1 MRIRISISLFFLVF
15 AFLKT
20 NAQTYNYS
28 YTDPCTGNIKNL
40 IVPINGTVT
49 VGYYGFI
56 GNFSQQDFSNGNFES
71 WANNIFSQYNGS
83 PCSEIIGLGGQ
94 INMAQDVAL
103 NTISIINSLSSLMDL
118 SNGATDFLSGT
129 LTAASNSSNTRE
141 KKGDKKNNNGGNAN
155 SQQTASGTV
164 NSGTNAGGSTNNAGS
179 SNSNLN
185 PNNNSET
192 STSNST
198 GTNSNSGGISN
209 STAANNQNG
218 TNGTGNTN
226 GGNQATSGSNEGG
239 SNNGGIGTSG
249 SNAGAQGETPTGSN
263 AAQNGSN
270 ENGNTQT
277 LPSVNNQNSN
287 TNGTNINSTVNNN
300 PSGSVGN
307 GNMGS
312 STSGQGEKGET
323 NQGITN
329 GNPTPAPTNSTN
341 SNSNSGGNSNSG
353 SPNENGNTTNSEET
367 TKPQEEQGG
376 QTNITQGATKTI
388 NQNKDG
394 GKPTVIAS
402 SDFVGFNFQNSE
414 VRTGLKLT
422 GGYHNMRWDGETA
435 RGGLL
440 DYVSAQKG
448 PNLTGYHAWINKKSV
463 GLLSGTLS
471 VGFEGRGSIYGT
483 LAGGQMFM
491 FPKIP
496 SLKAV
501 YMGTISYGQ
510 VYKTPFLGSALIA
523 GGMYDLKFGRRID
536 VKLMALF
543 VYSPYVSYYNDLVL
557 KSPYV
562 VLPSLGTNISITKR
576 FKFNINAGGAW
587 AIKVNT
593 LNYTITCGTRLLV
606 GQ

>member
-1 MRIRISISLFFLVF
+1 MRIRIFISLFFLVF

-28 YTDPCTGNIKNL
+28 YTDPCTGNIKNI

-71 WANNIFSQYNGS
+71 WANDIFSQYDGS

-103 NTISIINSLSSLMDL
+103 NTIGIINSLSSLMDL

-141 KKGDKKNNNGGNAN
+141 KKGDKKNSNG
-155 SQQTASGTV
+155 
-164 NSGTNAGGSTNNAGS
+164 
-179 SNSNLN
+179 
-185 PNNNSET
+185 NSET
-192 STSNST
+192 STNNST
-198 GTNSNSGGISN
+198 GTNANSGEISN
-209 STAANNQNG
+209 STPSNNQNG

-239 SNNGGIGTSG
+239 SNNGGAGTAG
-249 SNAGAQGETPTGSN
+249 SNAGTQGQTPAGSN

-277 LPSVNNQNSN
+277 LPSVNNQNPS
-287 TNGTNINSTVNNN
+287 TNETNINSTVNNN

-307 GNMGS
+307 GNMES
-312 STSGQGEKGET
+312 NTSGQENKAET
-323 NQGITN
+323 NQ
-329 GNPTPAPTNSTN
+329 AVTN
-341 SNSNSGGNSNSG
+341 SNPTSTPVNSSNSNPNSGGNSNSG
-353 SPNENGNTTNSEET
+353 SSNENVNTPNSGET
-367 TKPQEEQGG
+367 SKPQEEQGG

-388 NQNKDG
+388 NQNKEG

-440 DYVSAQKG
+440 DYVSAQRG

-471 VGFEGRGSIYGT
+471 VGFEGRGSVYGT

-496 SLKAV
+496 NLKAV

-510 VYKTPFLGSALIA
+510 VYRTPFLGSALIA

-536 VKLMALF
+536 MKLMALF

-562 VLPSLGTNISITKR
+562 VLPSIGTNISITKR